1 MRMSEKNGRANVRTV
16 TGQLPEGNSFTTS
29 KCKAIGYYMPSRLSS
44 KMGGLPSNMKIQSSQ
59 NQTFKGRAE
68 QPKDTAINGRKR
80 ATCLALNFN
89 NYSRSK

>member
-1 MRMSEKNGRANVRTV
+1 
-16 TGQLPEGNSFTTS
+16 
-29 KCKAIGYYMPSRLSS
+29 MPSRLSS
-44 KMGGLPSNMKIQSSQ
+44 RMGGLPSNMKIQSSQ